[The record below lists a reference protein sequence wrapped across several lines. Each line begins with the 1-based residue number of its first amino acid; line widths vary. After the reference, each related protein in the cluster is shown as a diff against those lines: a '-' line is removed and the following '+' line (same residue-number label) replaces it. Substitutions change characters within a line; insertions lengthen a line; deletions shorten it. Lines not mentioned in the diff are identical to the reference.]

1 MNAKRVLDIATI
13 FLLALLLVSLGAAL
27 HSFNELE
34 KVEKEIVLLK
44 AEKKHNIQNKLDE
57 MIEKMERQNDR

>member
-44 AEKKHNIQNKLDE
+44 AEKKHNIQSKLGE